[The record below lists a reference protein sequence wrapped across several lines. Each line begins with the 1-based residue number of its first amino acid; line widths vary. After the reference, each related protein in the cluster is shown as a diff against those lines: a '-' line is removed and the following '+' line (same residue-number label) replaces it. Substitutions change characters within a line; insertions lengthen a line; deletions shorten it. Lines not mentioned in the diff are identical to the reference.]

1 MFYQYFSYE
10 TRITIQVNE
19 PSRIDLPGI
28 TLCFN
33 LDLHP
38 TLKNLEPWH
47 FLTTTPNMTKQN
59 ENCKMFGR
67 VIKNGKDQ
75 DNSPVNCRDITGVK
89 VSTIFN
95 NAKCFTYLTQLNISS
110 IQSRKINQMSLD
122 SNIMILFS
130 NETLK
135 QFYPGQIHCGGVK
148 ILLNSPYFIPTL
160 RFSDSF
166 DVCTGQTGFIRFTTL
181 FIKSLEWPYKTSC
194 TNYGLSRDSKS
205 VSRRKCFQVSQYK
218 QRGVEADNG
227 QTYRFRGSKYS
238 WIKPKWPDFAKIFIV
253 VSFCIDYSYAGLLH
267 EHQEALLQLSD
278 SLFVRWRTWA
288 WSIDTKWSLLHTTT
302 RNNLPKE

>member
-1 MFYQYFSYE
+1 MKCLSIENLRILGQIYLLNNNITLVYSLSNMNSKTISTRMHRRVYRRTEKLNKYFRVFVKIFCLLGFSLQSIEMFYQYFSYE

-19 PSRIDLPGI
+19 PSRLDLPGI

-194 TNYGLSRDSKS
+194 TNYGLSMNSKS
-205 VSRRKCFQVSQYK
+205 VSRRKCFQVS
-218 QRGVEADNG
+218 
-227 QTYRFRGSKYS
+227 
-238 WIKPKWPDFAKIFIV
+238 KW
-253 VSFCIDYSYAGLLH
+253 
-267 EHQEALLQLSD
+267 
-278 SLFVRWRTWA
+278 
-288 WSIDTKWSLLHTTT
+288 
-302 RNNLPKE
+302 